1 METREYI
8 TGKEFSDS
16 VKDLNTIIGPQAT
29 LRVLEVV
36 RAEVM
41 ASCES
46 VRFELHTKLEKTFKA
61 TEEERMQAMTD
72 LERRITKA
80 IAENTERDTVR
91 FRWVMGSV
99 LITTVNLIAL
109 LTLYFK

>member
-1 METREYI
+1 MDIQPYI

-16 VKDLNTIIGPQAT
+16 VKDLNSIIGPQAT
-29 LRVLEVV
+29 LRVLEMI

-41 ASCES
+41 ASGES
-46 VRFELHTKLEKTFKA
+46 NRFELHTKLEKTFKA
-61 TEEERMQAMTD
+61 TEEERLETMTD

-80 IAENTERDTVR
+80 IAENAEKDRIR

-99 LITTVNLIAL
+99 LITIVNLIAL
-109 LTLYFK
+109 VNLYLK